1 MRCVIPKQS
10 HLVYPA
16 GKPIIPHLRRY
27 RGFAVVYY
35 SVTLDALYL
44 GHPRLSLNRGSS
56 MGIVVPLRDLAY
68 LGDFRHSLHPV
79 GILCGQK
86 I

>member
-10 HLVYPA
+10 HFVYPA

-27 RGFAVVYY
+27 QGFAVEYY

-44 GHPRLSLNRGSS
+44 GYPRLSLNRGK
-56 MGIVVPLRDLAY
+56 MIGGGRTPTMLYRECCVEVLD
-68 LGDFRHSLHPV
+68 
-79 GILCGQK
+79 
-86 I
+86 